1 MESEK
6 RMDPLHLESKADY
19 KCWVLLV
26 YFSISSLPRSL
37 QCVYFKQGEKP
48 SHWSEKTHQEEKGGT
63 RGKGRR
69 EADVQGTCQ
78 RRSAQLGFFIILEE
92 EQSSP
97 STS

>member
-48 SHWSEKTHQEEKGGT
+48 SHWSEKTHQEEKGGEK
-63 RGKGRR
+63 RMFRVHANAG
-69 EADVQGTCQ
+69 VPNW
-78 RRSAQLGFFIILEE
+78 GFFIILEE